1 MALPCLGKVLLSCV
15 YSVKV
20 NTIKRPR
27 PKKVHVVINPA
38 PTRKVPLLAVL
49 NQYFREA
56 GIYWEVSI
64 THGDGDGRIQAEK
77 AIGNGA
83 DVVAVYGGDGTVKEV
98 ASALVGTEVPLLI
111 LPGGTGN
118 LVAVELGID
127 KQIDLACARVCGSS
141 YHTRAIDVGKMGEHY
156 FLLRI
161 GCGLETSVVQD
172 ATREMK
178 DQFGKW
184 AYVFSALKVLQELPV
199 ANYTIVLDETETFKA
214 KGVACLVA
222 NAGKVGLGQ
231 MSLSPAVNI
240 ADGKLDVF
248 FLKKANIPS
257 LIQIAGKMTGLDR
270 GDLSDVVPDLDV
282 LKEVIHWQVESVLIE
297 TDPVLDIQVDGDVVA
312 VTPHLMSILP
322 GALHV
327 VV

>member
-1 MALPCLGKVLLSCV
+1 VKNKTSK
-15 YSVKV
+15 YS
-20 NTIKRPR
+20 R

-38 PTRKVPLLAVL
+38 PSRRVPLLAVL
-49 NQYFREA
+49 NQHFREA

-77 AIGNGA
+77 AIQDGA

-98 ASALVGTEVPLLI
+98 ASALVGTDVPLLI

-127 KQIDLACARVCGSS
+127 RHVDRACARVCGPSFQ
-141 YHTRAIDVGKMGEHY
+141 TRSVDVGKMGEHY

-199 ANYTIVLDETETFKA
+199 SNYNIVLDETETYRA

-231 MSLSPAVNI
+231 MALSPAVDI

-248 FLKKANIPS
+248 FLKKANIPG
-257 LIQIAGKMTGLDR
+257 LIQIAGKMMGLDR
-270 GDLSDVVPDLDV
+270 MKLSAVVPDLDV
-282 LKEVIHWQVESVLIE
+282 LKGVNHWQVKSVLIE
-297 TDPVLDIQVDGDVVA
+297 TDPVIDIQVDGDVVA
-312 VTPHLMSILP
+312 STPQLMRVLP
-322 GALHV
+322 GALQV

>member
-1 MALPCLGKVLLSCV
+1 M
-15 YSVKV
+15 
-20 NTIKRPR
+20 
-27 PKKVHVVINPA
+27 
-38 PTRKVPLLAVL
+38 LAVL
-49 NQYFREA
+49 NQYFRKA
-56 GIYWEVSI
+56 GIYWEVSV
-64 THGDGDGRIQAEK
+64 THGNGDGRIQAEA
-77 AIGNGA
+77 AIEGGV

-98 ASALVGTEVPLLI
+98 ASALVGTGVPLLI

-118 LVAVELGID
+118 LVAVELGINR
-127 KQIDLACARVCGSS
+127 QLERACSRICGPEYES
-141 YHTRAIDVGKMGEHY
+141 RAVDVGKMGEHY

-161 GCGLETSVVQD
+161 GCGLETSVVRD

-199 ANYTIVLDETETFKA
+199 ADYRIVMDGAETFEA

-231 MSLSPAVNI
+231 MALSPAVKI

-248 FLKKANIPS
+248 FLKKANVPG
-257 LIQIAGKMTGLDR
+257 LIQIASKMMGLER
-270 GDLSDVVPDLDV
+270 RDLSEVVPDLDV
-282 LKEVIHWQVESVLIE
+282 LKEVNHWQVESVLIE
-297 TDPVLDIQVDGDVVA
+297 TDPQLEIQVDGDVVA
-312 VTPHLMSILP
+312 TTPQLMRVLP
-322 GALHV
+322 GALEV

>member
-1 MALPCLGKVLLSCV
+1 
-15 YSVKV
+15 V
-20 NTIKRPR
+20 NSKTSKHPR

-38 PTRKVPLLAVL
+38 PTRRDPLLAIL
-49 NQYFREA
+49 NQHFRDA

-64 THGDGDGRIQAEK
+64 THGDGDGQTQAAK
-77 AIGNGA
+77 AIESGA
-83 DVVAVYGGDGTVKEV
+83 EVVAVYGGDGTVKEV
-98 ASALVGTEVPLLI
+98 ASALVGTGIPLQI

-127 KQIDLACARVCGSS
+127 RQLDKACALVCGPSFES
-141 YHTRAIDVGKMGEHY
+141 RAIDVGKMGDHY

-199 ANYTIVLDETETFKA
+199 ANYKIVLDGAESIDA
-214 KGVACLVA
+214 QGVACLVA

-231 MSLSPAVNI
+231 VSLSPAVDI
-240 ADGKLDVF
+240 SDGKLDVF
-248 FLKKANIPS
+248 FLKKANMPG
-257 LIQIAGKMTGLDR
+257 LMQLAGKMMGLDR
-270 GDLSDVVPDLDV
+270 QGLSEVVPDLNV
-282 LKEVIHWQVESVLIE
+282 LKEVNHWQVESVMIE
-297 TDPVLDIQVDGDVVA
+297 TDPQLDIQVDGDVVA
-312 VTPHLMSILP
+312 KTPQLMGILP
-322 GALHV
+322 GALQV

>member
-1 MALPCLGKVLLSCV
+1 M
-15 YSVKV
+15 
-20 NTIKRPR
+20 
-27 PKKVHVVINPA
+27 VINPA
-38 PTRKVPLLAVL
+38 PSRSLPLLAIL
-49 NQYFREA
+49 NQHFRKA

-77 AIGNGA
+77 AIDNGA

-127 KQIDLACARVCGSS
+127 RHLDRACARVCGS
-141 YHTRAIDVGKMGEHY
+141 HFRTRAVDVGKMGEHH

-172 ATREMK
+172 ATRELK

-199 ANYTIVLDETETFKA
+199 ANYNIVLDDTETFRA

-231 MSLSPAVNI
+231 ISLSPEVNI
-240 ADGKLDVF
+240 SDGKLDVF
-248 FLKKANIPS
+248 FLKKANVPG
-257 LIQIAGKMTGLDR
+257 LMQIAGRMMGLNQKKW
-270 GDLSDVVPDLDV
+270 SDVVPGLEV
-282 LKEVIHWQVESVLIE
+282 LKEVNHWQVKSVLIE

-312 VTPHLMSILP
+312 QTPQLMRVLP
-322 GALHV
+322 GALTV

>member
-1 MALPCLGKVLLSCV
+1 MKVKTSK
-15 YSVKV
+15 Y
-20 NTIKRPR
+20 PR
-27 PKKVHVVINPA
+27 PEKVHVVINPA
-38 PTRKVPLLAVL
+38 PSRRVPLLAIL
-49 NQYFREA
+49 NQYFRKA

-77 AIGNGA
+77 AIEGGA
-83 DVVAVYGGDGTVKEV
+83 DVIAVYGGDGTVKEV
-98 ASALVGTEVPLLI
+98 ASALVGTDIPLLI

-127 KQIDLACARVCGSS
+127 RQLDKACARVCGSS
-141 YHTRAIDVGKMGEHY
+141 FRTRAMDVGKMGEHY

-178 DQFGKW
+178 DRHGKW

-199 ANYTIVLDETETFKA
+199 ANYNIVLDETETYRA

-231 MSLSPAVNI
+231 MSLSPAVDI

-248 FLKKANIPS
+248 FLKKANVPG
-257 LIQIAGKMTGLDR
+257 LMQIAGKMMGLDR
-270 GDLSDVVPDLDV
+270 MKLSDVVPDLDV
-282 LKEVIHWQVESVLIE
+282 LKEVNHWQVESVLIE

-312 VTPHLMSILP
+312 ETPQLMRVLP
-322 GALHV
+322 GALQV

>member
-1 MALPCLGKVLLSCV
+1 M
-15 YSVKV
+15 
-20 NTIKRPR
+20 
-27 PKKVHVVINPA
+27 VINPA
-38 PTRKVPLLAVL
+38 PSRRVPLLAIL
-49 NQYFREA
+49 NQHFREA

-64 THGDGDGRIQAEK
+64 THGDGDGQIQAEK
-77 AIGNGA
+77 AIENGA

-98 ASALVGTEVPLLI
+98 ASALVGTNVPLLI

-127 KQIDLACARVCGSS
+127 RHLDRACARVCGTDFN
-141 YHTRAIDVGKMGEHY
+141 TRAVDVGKMGAHY

-199 ANYTIVLDETETFKA
+199 SNYNIVLDEVETFSA

-231 MSLSPAVNI
+231 MSLSPAVDI
-240 ADGKLDVF
+240 SDGKLDVF
-248 FLKKANIPS
+248 FIKKANVPS
-257 LIQIAGKMTGLDR
+257 LMQIAGKMMGLDR
-270 GDLSDVVPDLDV
+270 IKLSDVVPDLDV
-282 LKEVIHWQVESVLIE
+282 LKEVNHWQVESVLIE
-297 TDPVLDIQVDGDVVA
+297 TDPVIDIQVDGDVVA
-312 VTPHLMSILP
+312 KTPQLMRVLP
-322 GALHV
+322 GALKV

>member
-1 MALPCLGKVLLSCV
+1 M
-15 YSVKV
+15 
-20 NTIKRPR
+20 
-27 PKKVHVVINPA
+27 VINPA
-38 PTRKVPLLAVL
+38 PSRRVPLLAVL
-49 NQYFREA
+49 NQHFREA

-77 AIGNGA
+77 AIQDGA

-98 ASALVGTEVPLLI
+98 ASALVGTEIPLLI

-127 KQIDLACARVCGSS
+127 RHIDRACARVCGSS
-141 YHTRAIDVGKMGEHY
+141 FQTRAVDVGKMGEHY

-199 ANYTIVLDETETFKA
+199 SNYNIILDETETYRA

-231 MSLSPAVNI
+231 MALSPAVDI

-248 FLKKANIPS
+248 FLKKANVPG
-257 LIQIAGKMTGLDR
+257 LMQIAGNMMGLDR
-270 GDLSDVVPDLDV
+270 MKLSTVVPDLDV
-282 LKEVIHWQVESVLIE
+282 LKEVNHWQVKSVLIE
-297 TDPVLDIQVDGDVVA
+297 TDPVIDIQVDGDVVA
-312 VTPHLMSILP
+312 STPQLMRVLP
-322 GALHV
+322 GALQV

>member
-1 MALPCLGKVLLSCV
+1 MKVKTST
-15 YSVKV
+15 Y
-20 NTIKRPR
+20 PR
-27 PKKVHVVINPA
+27 PTKVHVVINPA

-49 NQYFREA
+49 NQHFRTA
-56 GIYWEVSI
+56 DIYWEVSI
-64 THGDGDGRIQAEK
+64 THGDGDGKIQAQR
-77 AIGNGA
+77 AIDQGA

-98 ASALVGTEVPLLI
+98 ASALVNTNVPLLI

-118 LVAVELGID
+118 LVAVELGINRHLD
-127 KQIDLACARVCGSS
+127 KACARICASS
-141 YHTRAIDVGKMGEHY
+141 FQTRAIDVGKMGEHH

-199 ANYTIVLDETETFKA
+199 ANYNIVLNETETYRA

-231 MSLSPAVNI
+231 MSLSPAVDI

-248 FLKKANIPS
+248 FLKKANVPG
-257 LIQIAGKMTGLDR
+257 LMQVAGNMMGLDR
-270 GDLSDVVPDLDV
+270 MKLSKVVPDLDV
-282 LKEVIHWQVESVLIE
+282 LKEVNHWQVESVLIE

-312 VTPHLMSILP
+312 TTPQLMRVLP
-322 GALHV
+322 AALQV

>member
-1 MALPCLGKVLLSCV
+1 M
-15 YSVKV
+15 
-20 NTIKRPR
+20 
-27 PKKVHVVINPA
+27 VINPA

-49 NQYFREA
+49 NQYFRDA
-56 GIYWEVSI
+56 DIYWEVSV
-64 THGDGDGRIQAEK
+64 THGDGDGRTQAEK
-77 AIGNGA
+77 AIDAGA

-98 ASALVGTEVPLLI
+98 ASALVGTEIPLLI

-118 LVAVELGID
+118 LVAVELGIE
-127 KQIDLACARVCGSS
+127 KQLDLACARVCGTSFRS
-141 YHTRAIDVGKMGEHY
+141 RAIDVGKMGEHY

-172 ATREMK
+172 ATRELK

-199 ANYTIVLDETETFKA
+199 ANYNIVLDGVETIKA

-222 NAGKVGLGQ
+222 NAGKIGLGQ

-248 FLKKANIPS
+248 FMKKANIPS

-270 GDLSDVVPDLDV
+270 RDLRDVVPDLDV
-282 LKEVIHWQVESVLIE
+282 LKEVNHWQVESVLIE

-312 VTPHLMSILP
+312 ETPQLMRVLP
-322 GALHV
+322 GALKV

>member
-1 MALPCLGKVLLSCV
+1 M
-15 YSVKV
+15 
-20 NTIKRPR
+20 
-27 PKKVHVVINPA
+27 VINPA
-38 PTRKVPLLAVL
+38 PIKKVPLLAVL
-49 NQYFREA
+49 NQHFREA
-56 GIYWEVSI
+56 GIDWEVSI
-64 THGDGDGRIQAEK
+64 THGDGDGRTQAEK
-77 AIGNGA
+77 AIASGA

-98 ASALVGTEVPLLI
+98 ASALVGTEIPLLI

-141 YHTRAIDVGKMGEHY
+141 FCTRAIDVGKMGEHY

-172 ATREMK
+172 ATRELK
-178 DQFGKW
+178 NQFGKW

-199 ANYTIVLDETETFKA
+199 ANYNIVLDETETVKA
-214 KGVACLVA
+214 RGVACLVA

-231 MSLSPAVNI
+231 MSLSPEVNI

-248 FLKKANIPS
+248 FIKKANLPG

-270 GDLSDVVPDLDV
+270 QDLSDAVPALDV
-282 LKEVIHWQVESVLIE
+282 LKEVNHWQVESVLVE
-297 TDPVLDIQVDGDVVA
+297 TDPVLDVQVDGDVVA
-312 VTPHLMSILP
+312 KTPQLMTVLP

>member
-1 MALPCLGKVLLSCV
+1 M
-15 YSVKV
+15 
-20 NTIKRPR
+20 
-27 PKKVHVVINPA
+27 VINPA
-38 PTRKVPLLAVL
+38 PINKAPLLAVL

-64 THGDGDGRIQAEK
+64 THGDGDGRIQAEM
-77 AIGNGA
+77 AIANGA

-98 ASALVGTEVPLLI
+98 ASALVGTEIPLLI

-118 LVAVELGID
+118 LVAVELGLD

-141 YHTRAIDVGKMGEHY
+141 FLTRAIDVGKMGEHY

-172 ATREMK
+172 ATRELK
-178 DQFGKW
+178 NQFGKW

-199 ANYTIVLDETETFKA
+199 ANYNIVLDETETVKA
-214 KGVACLVA
+214 RGVACLVA

-248 FLKKANIPS
+248 FIKKANLPG

-270 GDLSDVVPDLDV
+270 QDLSDVVPDLDV
-282 LKEVIHWQVESVLIE
+282 LKEVNHWQVESVLVE
-297 TDPVLDIQVDGDVVA
+297 TDPVLDVQVDGDVVA
-312 VTPHLMSILP
+312 KTPQLMTVLP
-322 GALHV
+322 GALQV